1 MEKIKSNKR
10 IQLKGKII
18 ETFERNG
25 ESFVKIY
32 LEPSYLEIS
41 AKNLV
46 HAHLGDNIQI
56 KTLMTIEEININFN

>member
-1 MEKIKSNKR
+1 VGKIKSNKR

-56 KTLMTIEEININFN
+56 KTLITIEEINVNFN